1 MNLLPDLERAVIPL
15 EKLAGYALNDQHPE
29 GKHKARVF
37 RVLLGIE
44 GRHASVLAELI
55 RSTLPKAPARTL
67 ETNEFGE
74 KWTTHHRIVGLNAQ
88 SAIVT
93 VGWIVRKDTGEPTL
107 ASCYIESNQ
116 QERLQRLFDS
126 E

>member
-1 MNLLPDLERAVIPL
+1 M
-15 EKLAGYALNDQHPE
+15 HPPE
-29 GKHKARVF
+29 SISEASTRLTDDVSN
-37 RVLLGIE
+37 R
-44 GRHASVLAELI
+44 GRI
-55 RSTLPKAPARTL
+55 
-67 ETNEFGE
+67 GE

-93 VGWIVRKDTGEPTL
+93 VGWIVRKDTGELTL
-107 ASCYIESNQ
+107 TSCYIESNQ